1 MDINTHENESNE
13 LISLFIQTVI
23 TGNYSDMNS
32 DFTLPQ
38 L

>member
-1 MDINTHENESNE
+1 MDTNTHENESNE
-13 LISLFIQTVI
+13 LISLFMHTVI
-23 TGNYSDMNS
+23 TGNYSDMNP